1 MRSIF
6 VPHFHPAGGR
16 KGSAV
21 VISLL
26 RRALETSFVWT
37 APAVE
42 GASGAKKNYSSRIS
56 PCSLV
61 LSHFARFISVALFS
75 SSVALLLVFSALSS
89 CFWPVFSSMALFSA
103 LLVSQQQQ
111 KNRRGKYP
119 DGSSSFC
126 SCLILC
132 FTRFAPLCAALSV
145 LCVRCSSCLARL
157 FGVALCVRHVC
168 VVCSVR
174 CAGRAMHCAGI

>member
-1 MRSIF
+1 MR
-6 VPHFHPAGGR
+6 HPSYGPR
-16 KGSAV
+16 QRWK
-21 VISLL
+21 
-26 RRALETSFVWT
+26 E
-37 APAVE
+37 PAVPKRTILP
-42 GASGAKKNYSSRIS
+42 AFRLALWYPPIS
-56 PCSLV
+56 HV
-61 LSHFARFISVALFS
+61 LSPWPCFLSY
-75 SSVALLLVFSALSS
+75 VALLLVFSALSS